1 MDLSPEV
8 LIYIQSVKSYFE
20 TNKEAGEYF
29 LSESNED
36 LYNMAITRVKKNPQ
50 SALKAVSSYKP
61 TNQEEDND
69 KSFYI
74 TFIDSVKS
82 GKPMTP
88 ADYIGKR
95 LGYNMKLFN
104 LLPL

>member
-1 MDLSPEV
+1 MNKIIRLTESDLVSIVKRV
-8 LIYIQSVKSYFE
+8 L
-20 TNKEAGEYF
+20 T
-29 LSESNED
+29 ESNED
-36 LYNMAITRVKKNPQ
+36 LYNMAVARVKKNPQ
-50 SALKAVSSYKP
+50 GSLKAVSSYEP
-61 TNQEEDND
+61 TNQEEEND

-74 TFIDSVKS
+74 TFIDSVKK

>member
-1 MDLSPEV
+1 MNIFINMGKIVRLNESDLVNIVKRV
-8 LIYIQSVKSYFE
+8 L
-20 TNKEAGEYF
+20 T
-29 LSESNED
+29 ESNED
-36 LYNMAITRVKKNPQ
+36 LYNMAIKRVKKNPQ

-95 LGYNMKLFN
+95 LGYNMMLFN